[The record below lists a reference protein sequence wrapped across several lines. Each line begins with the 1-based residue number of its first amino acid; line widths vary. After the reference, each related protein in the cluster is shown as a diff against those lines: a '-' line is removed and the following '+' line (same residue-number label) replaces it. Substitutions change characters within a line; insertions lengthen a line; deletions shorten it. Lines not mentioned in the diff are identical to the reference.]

1 MRISSVAAKGVMG
14 SPDDDNKTPFEE
26 YRKSPDKYRL
36 AVNDP
41 DAGPSGEGWNGQSG
55 WTQDPDAGLRE
66 MTKKELALERLDR
79 DFHREMDLKAL
90 YPTMTA
96 AGKDTV
102 GGRAVWAIEATPVDG
117 PAEKL
122 LFDAETGL
130 LARRDYERV
139 NMDSGI
145 LLYQVFFEDYRKV
158 DGVAMPFRVRQT
170 STDGENIV
178 EYSEIKANVAIEDGK
193 FEKPAK

>member
-1 MRISSVAAKGVMG
+1 MRVSSVAAKGVMG
-14 SPDDDNKTPFEE
+14 SPDDANKTPFEE
-26 YRKSPDKYRL
+26 YRKNPDKYRL
-36 AVNDP
+36 AANDP
-41 DAGPSGEGWNGQSG
+41 DAGPAGEGWNGRSG
-55 WTQDPDAGLRE
+55 WTQDPDAGLHD
-66 MTKKELALERLDR
+66 MTKQELVLEKLDH

-90 YPTMTA
+90 YPTMTF

-102 GGRAVWAIEATPVDG
+102 GGRAVWVIEATPADG

-122 LFDAETGL
+122 YFDVETGL
-130 LARRDYERV
+130 LARRDYERI

-145 LLYQVFFEDYRKV
+145 LLYQVYFEDYRKV

-178 EYSEIKANVAIEDGK
+178 EYSGIETNVPIDDGK
-193 FEKPAK
+193 FDKPAK